1 MFDKGL
7 LDLLHKNPN
16 KAMSHII
23 DQYTPLVYTIV
34 NNKLRN
40 ICSSEDIEEI
50 VSDVFVTIYKQ
61 RDSID
66 LSKGSLSAYISRIA
80 RNKSVDKIRNN
91 FKFNEISIDNDDFE
105 IELEDKYNLENSVEM
120 EELGNLLVSAI
131 KELGEPD
138 STIVYRR
145 YYLGQSS
152 KEISKSMNLSHD
164 NVRQRLSR
172 ALKKLEKSLKGESY
186 EDFIG

>member
-7 LDLLHKNPN
+7 VDLLHKNPN

-40 ICSSEDIEEI
+40 ICSIEDIEEI
-50 VSDVFVTIYKQ
+50 VSDVFVSIYKQ

-80 RNKSVDKIRNN
+80 RNKAVDMLRAN
-91 FKFNEISIDNDDFE
+91 FKHNEISIDSDDFV
-105 IELEDKYNLENSVEM
+105 IELEDKYNLEDSVER
-120 EELGNLLVSAI
+120 EELGNKLVKAI

-152 KEISKSMNLSHD
+152 KEIAQNMDLTHD

-186 EDFIG
+186 EDFI